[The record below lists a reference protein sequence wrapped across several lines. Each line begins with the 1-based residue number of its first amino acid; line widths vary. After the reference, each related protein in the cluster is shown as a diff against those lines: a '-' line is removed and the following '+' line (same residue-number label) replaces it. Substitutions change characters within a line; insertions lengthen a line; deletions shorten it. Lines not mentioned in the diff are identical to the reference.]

1 MYAKYIRNF
10 SSWEQAKQSVP
21 MGGKHGGKGKASYGQ
36 RPQQRVTDW
45 IEYDLLKDVVIR
57 KFWCCYMEY
66 GITQRLC
73 LSLKLKKQKTT
84 KRKKNSTAYSP
95 DHPLVSTS
103 SQDES
108 L

>member
-45 IEYDLLKDVVIR
+45 IEYDLLKDVFIR
-57 KFWCCYMEY
+57 KFSGPGVATWSM
-66 GITQRLC
+66 
-73 LSLKLKKQKTT
+73 
-84 KRKKNSTAYSP
+84 
-95 DHPLVSTS
+95 
-103 SQDES
+103 ES
-108 L
+108 LNGFV